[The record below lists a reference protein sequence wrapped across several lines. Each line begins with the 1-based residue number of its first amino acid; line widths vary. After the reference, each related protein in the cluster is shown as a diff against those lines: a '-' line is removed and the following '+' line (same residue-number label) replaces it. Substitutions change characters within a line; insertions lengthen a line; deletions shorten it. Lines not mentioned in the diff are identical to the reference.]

1 MAICL
6 KIKGSSDS
14 FVEAINVAI
23 QSNDILTWAVD
34 VEGDYTSSVLQWQ
47 EKAWFRP
54 IEDSFSEFNLSFGI
68 IKARNIELTCSLY
81 AIYHARLVEML
92 LAHFDDKIED
102 LKITPLLTK
111 GIDVF

>member
-1 MAICL
+1 MLPLKDEIKAIIGINVKRAEIENKKKEQINGWWLKMTICL

-23 QSNDILTWAVD
+23 QNNNILTWAVD

-68 IKARNIELTCSLY
+68 IKAY
-81 AIYHARLVEML
+81 
-92 LAHFDDKIED
+92 
-102 LKITPLLTK
+102 
-111 GIDVF
+111 